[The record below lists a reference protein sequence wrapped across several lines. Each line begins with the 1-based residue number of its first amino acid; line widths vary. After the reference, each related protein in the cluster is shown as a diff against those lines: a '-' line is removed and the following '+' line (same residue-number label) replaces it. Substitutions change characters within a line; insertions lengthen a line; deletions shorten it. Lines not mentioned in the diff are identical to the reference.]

1 MFHKF
6 MQLLSVLQIIHIDW
20 ILFDGLSL
28 YSCLY
33 YKVMLRKDKRSCA
46 LCGKTV
52 GSGEYNN
59 GIVEIIDDETYTF
72 DRADCVLMFKKF
84 RSVYGENL
92 FSTC

>member
-1 MFHKF
+1 
-6 MQLLSVLQIIHIDW
+6 MQFLFILQIIHLDW
-20 ILFDGLSL
+20 ILFDGLGL
-28 YSCLY
+28 YSSSY

-52 GSGEYNN
+52 GSGEYDNQN

-72 DRADCVLMFKKF
+72 DCDDCVLMFKKF
-84 RSVYGENL
+84 RSVYGPSL